1 MRRHGWAALPGQRV
15 ALGIWARR
23 RVFEK
28 EIGVDLRPR
37 GSWKKFAVIPV
48 K

>member
-1 MRRHGWAALPGQRV
+1 LRRHGWAALPGQHV

-23 RVFEK
+23 RVFAK
-28 EIGVDLRPR
+28 QIGVELHPR
-37 GSWKKFAVIPV
+37 GSWKKFAVITV

>member
-1 MRRHGWAALPGQRV
+1 V

-28 EIGVDLRPR
+28 QIGVDLRQP
-37 GSWKKFAVIPV
+37 GSWKKFAVIAV